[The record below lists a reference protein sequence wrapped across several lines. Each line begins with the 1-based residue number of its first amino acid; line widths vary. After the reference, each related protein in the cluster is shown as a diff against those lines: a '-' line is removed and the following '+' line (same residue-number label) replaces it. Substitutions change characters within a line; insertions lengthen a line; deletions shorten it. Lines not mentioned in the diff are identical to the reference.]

1 MEIVRDWGPRTGSP
15 LKGSLVN
22 SLMKATTDESRSGKP
37 DKKRM
42 VPRVNA
48 PSWSLARGF
57 LFAIRNCYL
66 RKESHGFTNTI
77 ARVENLNAS

>member
-1 MEIVRDWGPRTGSP
+1 MEIDRDWGPWTGSL
-15 LKGSLVN
+15 LKGSLAN
-22 SLMKATTDESRSGKP
+22 SLMKTAGESRSGKP

-48 PSWSLARGF
+48 PGWSFGMWF
-57 LFAIRNCYL
+57 LFAIRNCYI

-77 ARVENLNAS
+77 ARVENLNAG